1 LTIVRGSPR
10 RMARGTDRLLHD
22 VPSFILDSYPVTQW
36 GLTEGL
42 ALAVSAWRAHIA
54 AGEIPASDM
63 RASLI
68 PVAGLASAM
77 LESLLRGV
85 PINQR
90 AAEFELLAD
99 ESNRLLTGRPHAVII
114 QSGIS

>member
-1 LTIVRGSPR
+1 MTIVRGSPR
-10 RMARGTDRLLHD
+10 RMEHGTERLLHT
-22 VPSFILDSYPVTQW
+22 VPSVILDSYPVTQW

-42 ALAVSAWRAHIA
+42 ALAAGYWRVHIA
-54 AGEIPASDM
+54 AGRIPTHDM

-68 PVAGLASAM
+68 PVAALTSAM

-85 PINQR
+85 PIDRREN
-90 AAEFELLAD
+90 EFERLAD

>member
-1 LTIVRGSPR
+1 MTIVRGSPR
-10 RMARGTDRLLHD
+10 RMERGTERLLHT
-22 VPSFILDSYPVTQW
+22 VPSFILDSYPLTQW
-36 GLTEGL
+36 GLSEGF
-42 ALAVSAWRAHIA
+42 ALAVSAWRAHVK
-54 AGEIPASDM
+54 AGEIPVSDM

-85 PINQR
+85 PIDQR

-99 ESNRLLTGRPHAVII
+99 ESNRLLSGRPHAVII